1 MQVVK
6 ELAHLKGLS
15 HTHMIILPRATSFS
29 IKIELTT

>member
-15 HTHMIILPRATSFS
+15 HTHMIILPRATSLL
-29 IKIELTT
+29 KLN